1 MKKRSIISGLLLSIF
16 LLTVISCL
24 EKKSSGNREKMS
36 SPKRT
41 AETENLL
48 QNLKAIAATGF
59 MFGHQ
64 DDPLYGVTWE
74 GDSGRSDVQSVTGD
88 YPAVMGFDIGKIEH
102 ESEKNIDNV
111 SFEIIREEI
120 IRHYQRGGMITVSWH
135 ADNPLTGGDS
145 WDVSR
150 DDVVRAILPGGV
162 KHDLFLDWLDR
173 AAAFFNSLTT
183 TDGTKIPVLFR
194 PWHEHTGSWFWWGR
208 DLCSVE
214 EYTALWELTRS
225 HFDCAGVDNL
235 LYAYSP
241 DLQGPGDIYMER
253 YPGDAYVD
261 LLGLDGYHRNNEE
274 GIAAYVSSL
283 NAILSFMT
291 EEGAKRSKPIAL
303 TETGLEAIPIDN
315 WWTGVL
321 LPLLERYPVSYV
333 LVWRNARERPGHYYA
348 PYPGQLSAGD
358 FVTFYQHPRT
368 LFSKDIPSLYQ

>member
-16 LLTVISCL
+16 LLTVISCM

-48 QNLKAIAATGF
+48 RNLKAIAATGF

-135 ADNPLTGGDS
+135 ADNPLTRGDS

-162 KHDLFLDWLDR
+162 KHD
-173 AAAFFNSLTT
+173 
-183 TDGTKIPVLFR
+183 
-194 PWHEHTGSWFWWGR
+194 
-208 DLCSVE
+208 
-214 EYTALWELTRS
+214 
-225 HFDCAGVDNL
+225 
-235 LYAYSP
+235 
-241 DLQGPGDIYMER
+241 
-253 YPGDAYVD
+253 
-261 LLGLDGYHRNNEE
+261 
-274 GIAAYVSSL
+274 
-283 NAILSFMT
+283 
-291 EEGAKRSKPIAL
+291 
-303 TETGLEAIPIDN
+303 
-315 WWTGVL
+315 
-321 LPLLERYPVSYV
+321 
-333 LVWRNARERPGHYYA
+333 
-348 PYPGQLSAGD
+348 
-358 FVTFYQHPRT
+358 HP
-368 LFSKDIPSLYQ
+368 SQ